1 MKPLVQGVAWPVA
14 RGDGDVG
21 GIEPQAHRLRRPAWA
36 RRGARP
42 VRWGLIALALLAAT
56 AARADDLLQVWAQAR
71 AADPLLR
78 QAAALTGAQ
87 DAAAREARAALLPQ
101 WQLHGSELRES
112 GGARRQQTTSSLSQ
126 ALVDLAA
133 LREWDASRSQASA
146 QAARLVAAEQAARQ
160 RVAEAYFGLLSAEAQ
175 LATARANEEAFARQ
189 VGEAETRFKAGLSA
203 QVEADQSRAYR
214 ELARGGVLAAEA
226 ALADAREAL
235 AQLTGSAPQ
244 PLRPLRQAL
253 AAQPLPDAAEAWAE
267 RALRANPDL
276 RALQLDVQAGE
287 QRIASARAG
296 HLPTLSLG
304 VDTQRLRGDG
314 VPLSDA
320 GRTPTQVA
328 LRLTVPLFAGGATSA
343 ATDRAAFQRE
353 AAREQLEAGR
363 RAVLREVR
371 AQHLAVGQ
379 GAAQLSATQAAV
391 AAAERAL
398 EATRTGLTLGT
409 RSTTDLL
416 LAIQTLAAAQNA
428 QTQARHRHVLALLAL
443 HQAAGS
449 LGDAELATVNA
460 LLEQD

>member
-1 MKPLVQGVAWPVA
+1 MRRLTLV
-14 RGDGDVG
+14 
-21 GIEPQAHRLRRPAWA
+21 
-36 RRGARP
+36 
-42 VRWGLIALALLAAT
+42 LALLATAV

-71 AADPLLR
+71 AADPVLR
-78 QAAALTGAQ
+78 QAAALSGAQ

-101 WQLHGSELRES
+101 WTLQSSEQRES
-112 GGARRQQTTSSLSQ
+112 GGNRWNTTTSSISQ

-133 LREWDASRSQASA
+133 LRGWDASRSQASA
-146 QAARLVAAEQAARQ
+146 QAERLVAAEQAARQ
-160 RVAEAYFGLLSAEAQ
+160 RVAEAYFGLLSAQAQ
-175 LATARANEEAFARQ
+175 LATARANEEAFDRQ
-189 VGEAETRFKAGLSA
+189 VHEAESRFQAGLSA

-214 ELARGGVLAAEA
+214 ELARSNTLAAEL

-235 AQLTGSAPQ
+235 AQLTGSEPPTLQ
-244 PLRPLRQAL
+244 PLRRQL
-253 AAQPLPDAAEAWAE
+253 AAQPLADGVDAWAD
-267 RALRANPDL
+267 RALQANPEL
-276 RALQLDVQAGE
+276 RALQLDVQASE

-304 VDTQRLRGDG
+304 VDTQRQRGDG

-328 LRLTVPLFAGGATSA
+328 LRLTVPLFAGGATA
-343 ATDRAAFQRE
+343 AAADRAGFQRE
-353 AAREQLEAGR
+353 VAREQLEAGR

-371 AQHLAVGQ
+371 AQYLAVGQ
-379 GAAQLSATQAAV
+379 GATQLRSALAAV
-391 AAAERAL
+391 EAAERAL

-443 HQAAGS
+443 NQAAGS
-449 LGDAELATVNA
+449 LGDAELAAVNA
-460 LLEQD
+460 LLENR

>member
-1 MKPLVQGVAWPVA
+1 M
-14 RGDGDVG
+14 
-21 GIEPQAHRLRRPAWA
+21 RRA
-36 RRGARP
+36 
-42 VRWGLIALALLAAT
+42 LLALALLAAP
-56 AARADDLLQVWAQAR
+56 AVHADDLLQVWAQAR
-71 AADPLLR
+71 TADPLLR
-78 QAAALTGAQ
+78 QAAALSGAQ
-87 DAAAREARAALLPQ
+87 DASAREARAALLPQ
-101 WQLHGSELRES
+101 WRLQSSELRET
-112 GGARRQQTTSSLSQ
+112 GGARWNATTSSISQ

-214 ELARGGVLAAEA
+214 ELARGGTLAAEA
-226 ALADAREAL
+226 AVADAREAL
-235 AQLTGSAPQ
+235 AQLTGAAPQ
-244 PLRPLRQAL
+244 PLQPLRQSL
-253 AAQPLPDAAEAWAE
+253 TAQPLPDDAEAWAQ
-267 RALRANPDL
+267 RALNANPDL
-276 RALQLDVQAGE
+276 RALQLDVQSSE
-287 QRIASARAG
+287 QRIAAARAG
-296 HLPTLSLG
+296 HLPTLSVG
-304 VDTQRLRGDG
+304 VDTLRQRGDG

-328 LRLTVPLFAGGATSA
+328 LRLTVPLFAGGATA
-343 ATDRAAFQRE
+343 AAADRAGFQRE

-379 GAAQLSATQAAV
+379 GAAQLRATQAAV
-391 AAAERAL
+391 EAAQRAL
-398 EATRTGLTLGT
+398 DATRTGLTLGT

-416 LAIQTLAAAQNA
+416 LAIQTLAGAQNA

-449 LGDAELATVNA
+449 LGDTELAAVNA
-460 LLEQD
+460 LLETR

>member
-1 MKPLVQGVAWPVA
+1 MRRALLV
-14 RGDGDVG
+14 
-21 GIEPQAHRLRRPAWA
+21 
-36 RRGARP
+36 
-42 VRWGLIALALLAAT
+42 LALLAVPAV
-56 AARADDLLQVWAQAR
+56 RADDLLQVWAQAR

-101 WQLHGSELRES
+101 WRLQSSELRET
-112 GGARRQQTTSSLSQ
+112 GGARWNTTTSSLSQ

-146 QAARLVAAEQAARQ
+146 QAARLAAAEQAARL

-189 VGEAETRFKAGLSA
+189 VGEAETRFQAGLSA

-214 ELARGGVLAAEA
+214 ELARGGTLAAQA
-226 ALADAREAL
+226 AVADAREAL
-235 AQLTGSAPQ
+235 AQLTGATPQGLQ
-244 PLRPLRQAL
+244 PLRQSL
-253 AAQPLPDAAEAWAE
+253 AAQPLPDDAEAWTQ
-267 RALRANPDL
+267 RALNANPDL
-276 RALQLDVQAGE
+276 RALQLDVQSSE
-287 QRIASARAG
+287 QRIAAARAG
-296 HLPTLSLG
+296 HLPTLSVG
-304 VDTQRLRGDG
+304 VDTLRQRGDG

-343 ATDRAAFQRE
+343 AADRAGFHRE

-379 GAAQLSATQAAV
+379 GAAQLRSTQAAV
-391 AAAERAL
+391 EAAQRAL
-398 EATRTGLTLGT
+398 DATRTGLTLGT

-449 LGDAELATVNA
+449 LGDAELAAVNA
-460 LLEQD
+460 LLETR

>member
-1 MKPLVQGVAWPVA
+1 M
-14 RGDGDVG
+14 
-21 GIEPQAHRLRRPAWA
+21 RLPF
-36 RRGARP
+36 
-42 VRWGLIALALLAAT
+42 IALALLAAT

-87 DAAAREARAALLPQ
+87 DASAREARAALLPQ
-101 WQLHGSELRES
+101 WQLQRSELRET
-112 GGARRQQTTSSLSQ
+112 GGQRWSTTASSLSQ
-126 ALVDLAA
+126 PLVDLAA

-146 QAARLVAAEQAARQ
+146 QAARLVAAEQAARA
-160 RVAEAYFGLLSAEAQ
+160 RVADAYFGLLSAQAQ

-189 VGEAETRFKAGLSA
+189 VNEAETRFKAGLSA

-214 ELARGGVLAAEA
+214 ELARGNTLAAES

-235 AQLTGSAPQ
+235 AQLTGAAPPSLQ
-244 PLRPLRQAL
+244 PLRPAL
-253 AAQPLPDAAEAWAE
+253 AAQALPDDADAWTQ
-267 RALRANPDL
+267 RALAANPEL
-276 RALQLDVQAGE
+276 RALQLDLQASE

-296 HLPTLSLG
+296 HLPTLSVG
-304 VDTQRLRGDG
+304 VDTLRQRGDG
-314 VPLSDA
+314 VPPLDA

-343 ATDRAAFQRE
+343 AADRAGFQRE

-379 GAAQLSATQAAV
+379 GEAQLRSTQAAV
-391 AAAERAL
+391 EAAQRAL

-449 LGDAELATVNA
+449 LGDTELAAVNA
-460 LLEQD
+460 LLETH

>member
-1 MKPLVQGVAWPVA
+1 MRRVLLV
-14 RGDGDVG
+14 
-21 GIEPQAHRLRRPAWA
+21 
-36 RRGARP
+36 
-42 VRWGLIALALLAAT
+42 LALLAVPAV
-56 AARADDLLQVWAQAR
+56 RADDLLQVWAQAR

-101 WQLHGSELRES
+101 WRLQSSELRET
-112 GGARRQQTTSSLSQ
+112 GGARWNTTTSSLSQ

-146 QAARLVAAEQAARQ
+146 QAARLAAAEQAARL

-189 VGEAETRFKAGLSA
+189 VGEAETRFQAGLSA

-214 ELARGGVLAAEA
+214 ELARGGTLAAQA
-226 ALADAREAL
+226 AVADAREAL
-235 AQLTGSAPQ
+235 AQLTGATPQGLQ
-244 PLRPLRQAL
+244 PLRQSL
-253 AAQPLPDAAEAWAE
+253 AAQPLPDDAEAWTQ
-267 RALRANPDL
+267 RALNANPDL
-276 RALQLDVQAGE
+276 RALQLDVQSSE
-287 QRIASARAG
+287 QRIAAARAG
-296 HLPTLSLG
+296 HLPTLSVG
-304 VDTQRLRGDG
+304 VDTLRQRGDG

-343 ATDRAAFQRE
+343 AADRAGFHRE

-379 GAAQLSATQAAV
+379 GAAQLRSTQAAV
-391 AAAERAL
+391 EAAQRAL
-398 EATRTGLTLGT
+398 DATRTGLTLGT

-449 LGDAELATVNA
+449 LGDAELAAVNA
-460 LLEQD
+460 LLETR

>member
-1 MKPLVQGVAWPVA
+1 M
-14 RGDGDVG
+14 
-21 GIEPQAHRLRRPAWA
+21 RRA
-36 RRGARP
+36 
-42 VRWGLIALALLAAT
+42 LLALALLAAP
-56 AARADDLLQVWAQAR
+56 AVHADDLLQVWAQAR
-71 AADPLLR
+71 TADPLLR
-78 QAAALTGAQ
+78 QAAALSGAQ
-87 DAAAREARAALLPQ
+87 DASAREARAALLPQ
-101 WQLHGSELRES
+101 WRLQSSELRET
-112 GGARRQQTTSSLSQ
+112 GGARWNATTSSISQ
-126 ALVDLAA
+126 ALVDLAV

-214 ELARGGVLAAEA
+214 ELARTGTLAAEA
-226 ALADAREAL
+226 AVADAREAL
-235 AQLTGSAPQ
+235 AQLTGAAPQ
-244 PLRPLRQAL
+244 PLQPLRQSL
-253 AAQPLPDAAEAWAE
+253 TAQPLPDDAEAWAQ
-267 RALRANPDL
+267 RALNANPDL
-276 RALQLDVQAGE
+276 RALQLDVQSSE
-287 QRIASARAG
+287 QRIAAARAG
-296 HLPTLSLG
+296 HLPTLSVG
-304 VDTQRLRGDG
+304 VDTLRQRGDG

-328 LRLTVPLFAGGATSA
+328 LRLTVPLFAGGATA
-343 ATDRAAFQRE
+343 AAADRAGFQRE

-379 GAAQLSATQAAV
+379 GAAQLRATQAAV
-391 AAAERAL
+391 EAAQRAL
-398 EATRTGLTLGT
+398 DATRTGLTLGT

-416 LAIQTLAAAQNA
+416 LAIQTLAGAQNA

-449 LGDAELATVNA
+449 LGDTELAAVNA
-460 LLEQD
+460 LLETR

>member
-1 MKPLVQGVAWPVA
+1 MRRALLV
-14 RGDGDVG
+14 
-21 GIEPQAHRLRRPAWA
+21 
-36 RRGARP
+36 
-42 VRWGLIALALLAAT
+42 LALLAVPAV
-56 AARADDLLQVWAQAR
+56 RADDLLQVWAQAR

-101 WQLHGSELRES
+101 WRLQSSELRET
-112 GGARRQQTTSSLSQ
+112 GGARWNTTTSSVSQ

-146 QAARLVAAEQAARQ
+146 QAARLAAAEQAARL

-175 LATARANEEAFARQ
+175 LATARANEDAFARQ
-189 VGEAETRFKAGLSA
+189 VGEAETRFQAGLSA

-214 ELARGGVLAAEA
+214 ELARGGTLAAQA
-226 ALADAREAL
+226 AVADAREAL
-235 AQLTGSAPQ
+235 AQLTGAAPQGLQ
-244 PLRPLRQAL
+244 PLRQSL
-253 AAQPLPDAAEAWAE
+253 AAQPLPDDAEAWTQ
-267 RALRANPDL
+267 RALNANPDL
-276 RALQLDVQAGE
+276 RALQLDVQSSE
-287 QRIASARAG
+287 QRIAAARAG
-296 HLPTLSLG
+296 HLPTLSVG
-304 VDTQRLRGDG
+304 VDTLRQRGDG

-343 ATDRAAFQRE
+343 AADRAGFHRE

-379 GAAQLSATQAAV
+379 GAAQLRSTQAAV
-391 AAAERAL
+391 EAAQRAL
-398 EATRTGLTLGT
+398 DATRTGLTLGT

-449 LGDAELATVNA
+449 LGDTELAAVNA
-460 LLEQD
+460 LLETR

>member
-1 MKPLVQGVAWPVA
+1 MRRVLLV
-14 RGDGDVG
+14 
-21 GIEPQAHRLRRPAWA
+21 
-36 RRGARP
+36 
-42 VRWGLIALALLAAT
+42 LALLAVPAV
-56 AARADDLLQVWAQAR
+56 RADDLLQVWAQAR

-101 WQLHGSELRES
+101 WRLQSSELRET
-112 GGARRQQTTSSLSQ
+112 GGARWNTTTSSVSQ

-146 QAARLVAAEQAARQ
+146 QAARLAAAEQAARL

-175 LATARANEEAFARQ
+175 LATARANEDAFARQ
-189 VGEAETRFKAGLSA
+189 VGEAETRFQAGLSA

-214 ELARGGVLAAEA
+214 ELARGGTLAAQA
-226 ALADAREAL
+226 AVADAREAL
-235 AQLTGSAPQ
+235 AQLTGAAPQGLQ
-244 PLRPLRQAL
+244 PLRQSL
-253 AAQPLPDAAEAWAE
+253 AAQPLPDDAEAWTQ
-267 RALRANPDL
+267 RALNANPDL
-276 RALQLDVQAGE
+276 RALQLDVQSSE
-287 QRIASARAG
+287 QRIAAARAG
-296 HLPTLSLG
+296 HLPTLSVG
-304 VDTQRLRGDG
+304 VDTLRQRGDG

-343 ATDRAAFQRE
+343 AADRAGFHRE

-379 GAAQLSATQAAV
+379 GAAQLRSTQAAV
-391 AAAERAL
+391 EAAQRAL
-398 EATRTGLTLGT
+398 DATRTGLTLGT

-449 LGDAELATVNA
+449 LGDTELAAVNA
-460 LLEQD
+460 LLETR

>member
-1 MKPLVQGVAWPVA
+1 MRRVLLV
-14 RGDGDVG
+14 
-21 GIEPQAHRLRRPAWA
+21 
-36 RRGARP
+36 
-42 VRWGLIALALLAAT
+42 LALLAVPAV
-56 AARADDLLQVWAQAR
+56 RADDLLQVWAQAR

-101 WQLHGSELRES
+101 WRLQSSELRET
-112 GGARRQQTTSSLSQ
+112 GGARWNTTTSSLIQ

-146 QAARLVAAEQAARQ
+146 QAARLAAAEQAARL

-189 VGEAETRFKAGLSA
+189 VGEAETRFQAGLSA

-214 ELARGGVLAAEA
+214 ELARGGTLAAQA
-226 ALADAREAL
+226 AVADAREAL
-235 AQLTGSAPQ
+235 AQLTGATPQGLQ
-244 PLRPLRQAL
+244 PLRQSL
-253 AAQPLPDAAEAWAE
+253 AAQPLPDDAEAWTQ
-267 RALRANPDL
+267 RALNANPDL
-276 RALQLDVQAGE
+276 RALQLDVQSTE
-287 QRIASARAG
+287 QRIAAARAG
-296 HLPTLSLG
+296 HLPTLSVG
-304 VDTQRLRGDG
+304 VDTLRQRGDG

-343 ATDRAAFQRE
+343 AADRAGFHRE

-379 GAAQLSATQAAV
+379 GAAQLRSTQAAV
-391 AAAERAL
+391 EAAQRAL
-398 EATRTGLTLGT
+398 DATRTGLTLGT

-449 LGDAELATVNA
+449 LGDAELAAVNA
-460 LLEQD
+460 LLETR

>member
-1 MKPLVQGVAWPVA
+1 MRRALLV
-14 RGDGDVG
+14 
-21 GIEPQAHRLRRPAWA
+21 
-36 RRGARP
+36 
-42 VRWGLIALALLAAT
+42 LALLAVPAV
-56 AARADDLLQVWAQAR
+56 RADDLLQVWAQAR

-101 WQLHGSELRES
+101 WRLQSSELRET
-112 GGARRQQTTSSLSQ
+112 GGARWNTTTSSVSQ

-146 QAARLVAAEQAARQ
+146 QAARLAAAEQAARL

-189 VGEAETRFKAGLSA
+189 VGEAETRFQAGLSA

-214 ELARGGVLAAEA
+214 ELARGGTLAAQA
-226 ALADAREAL
+226 AVADAREAL
-235 AQLTGSAPQ
+235 AQLTGATPQGLQ
-244 PLRPLRQAL
+244 PLRQSL
-253 AAQPLPDAAEAWAE
+253 AAQPLPDDAEAWTQ
-267 RALRANPDL
+267 RALNANPDL
-276 RALQLDVQAGE
+276 RALQLDVQSSE
-287 QRIASARAG
+287 QRIAAARAG
-296 HLPTLSLG
+296 HLPTLSVG
-304 VDTQRLRGDG
+304 VDTLRQRGDG

-343 ATDRAAFQRE
+343 AADRAGFHRE

-379 GAAQLSATQAAV
+379 GAAQLRSTQAAV
-391 AAAERAL
+391 EAAQRAL
-398 EATRTGLTLGT
+398 DATRTGLTLGT

-449 LGDAELATVNA
+449 LGDAELAAVNA
-460 LLEQD
+460 LLETR